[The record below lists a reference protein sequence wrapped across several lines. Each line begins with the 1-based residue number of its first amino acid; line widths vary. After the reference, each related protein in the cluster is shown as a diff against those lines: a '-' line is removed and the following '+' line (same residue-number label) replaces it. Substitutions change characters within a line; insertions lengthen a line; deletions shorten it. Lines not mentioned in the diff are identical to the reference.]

1 MLNNINSTG
10 NVCCQ
15 HSGIRKM
22 ETQRLIIKN
31 YKDLGS
37 LLLKSTSIYF
47 RDLEQFLIQSPN
59 FNQNEQK

>member
-10 NVCCQ
+10 SVCCQ

-22 ETQRLIIKN
+22 ETQRLIIKI

-47 RDLEQFLIQSPN
+47 RDIEQFLIQSPN
-59 FNQNEQK
+59 QNEQK